1 MERVFVDANILYSR
15 TIRDWLFALS
25 TSKIQMFDLFSS
37 EDVFA
42 EVVYHYRRSNPKRS
56 GDEVNGLVN
65 QIRELVHVVDH
76 YDCERAQADY
86 MGADPNDLH
95 LHAAAVDN
103 DCSVLL
109 TNDRKLYASLD
120 ESQLDGLPYSV
131 CTADDF
137 FCDLAESSAVL
148 LDQAVTCELQYW
160 SKKCPDG
167 VPDFADRLTRAECPR
182 FAYLVK
188 RALMRKSGLSP
199 VDISKQFPL
208 GEEYSSTMRE
218 YDIDALASVSD
229 DFYPGV

>member
-1 MERVFVDANILYSR
+1 M
-15 TIRDWLFALS
+15 
-25 TSKIQMFDLFSS
+25 
-37 EDVFA
+37 
-42 EVVYHYRRSNPKRS
+42 
-56 GDEVNGLVN
+56 
-65 QIRELVHVVDH
+65 DH

-160 SKKCPDG
+160 SKN
-167 VPDFADRLTRAECPR
+167 VPTE
-182 FAYLVK
+182 
-188 RALMRKSGLSP
+188 
-199 VDISKQFPL
+199 FPIL
-208 GEEYSSTMRE
+208 PT
-218 YDIDALASVSD
+218 D
-229 DFYPGV
+229 

>member
-1 MERVFVDANILYSR
+1 MDANILYSR

-137 FCDLAESSAVL
+137 SVIWLSRRQYCWTKLLLVSCSIGLKMSRRSSRFCRPIDPCRMP
-148 LDQAVTCELQYW
+148 T
-160 SKKCPDG
+160 
-167 VPDFADRLTRAECPR
+167 FRL
-182 FAYLVK
+182 F
-188 RALMRKSGLSP
+188 G
-199 VDISKQFPL
+199 
-208 GEEYSSTMRE
+208 
-218 YDIDALASVSD
+218 
-229 DFYPGV
+229 